1 MKRIAAALVA
11 GLLVLVAAR
20 ADAGP
25 RLDRIKQRGTL
36 VCGVAPGI
44 AGFAEVDKAGRYS
57 GFEVDICRA
66 VAAAIFGSA
75 ERVRFVQATS
85 IQEFLKTP
93 DVDLVSRRL
102 TVSLTREAFGVLFG
116 PIIFFDG
123 QAFLVAGSAKAK
135 NVRDLSGVPIC
146 VDAGTA
152 FESILTQHFRA
163 AKLELRK
170 VTVASRDELVAA
182 LAGGRCSAYTA
193 DASELGAVRNRLAK
207 PADYRVLEEYIS
219 KEPLASLMRD
229 DDPLFFNIVR
239 WSFYAMVE
247 AEELGITTANV
258 EQGLNS
264 QDADTRRLLGVV
276 PGNGKALG
284 LDERWAYNVI
294 KGVGNYGEMFDRNVG
309 ARSPIG
315 LARGMNSLWTA
326 GGLIYAPPLR

>member
-1 MKRIAAALVA
+1 MKWTAAALVA
-11 GLLVLVAAR
+11 GMLALVATR

-123 QAFLVAGSAKAK
+123 QGFLVARAKT
-135 NVRDLSGVPIC
+135 VRDLSGVPIC
-146 VDAGTA
+146 VDAGTV

-182 LAGGRCSAYTA
+182 LAGGRRSAFTA
-193 DASELGAVRNRLAK
+193 DASELGGVRNRLAK
-207 PADYRVLEEYIS
+207 PGDYRILDEYIS

-258 EQGLNS
+258 DQALNS

-294 KGVGNYGEMFDRNVG
+294 KGVGNYGEVFDRNVG

-315 LARGMNSLWTA
+315 LARGMNNLWT
-326 GGLIYAPPLR
+326 